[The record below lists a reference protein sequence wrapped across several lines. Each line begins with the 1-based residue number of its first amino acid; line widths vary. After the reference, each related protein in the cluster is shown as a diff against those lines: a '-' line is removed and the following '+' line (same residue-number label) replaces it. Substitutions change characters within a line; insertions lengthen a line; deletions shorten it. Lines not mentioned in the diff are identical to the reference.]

1 MALLVC
7 LGAAFPTPGLAQDDD
22 APPVRLSVT
31 PGRGELGVQLG
42 DLLRDGGLRRA
53 IHQGLP
59 LRISVQAELW
69 QDRFFD
75 SQRGEA
81 EWRASVVYDPVGRN
95 YRVEVQEA
103 SPSTVGSLDEAGSIL
118 RDRLELPLAP
128 AREGRFYYL
137 VEVEMETLSLSDLE
151 ELQRW
156 LRGDLAPAVSGE
168 NDMGGAVGSGVRR
181 LFVRA
186 LGLPARRI
194 RLRTPTFEIGG
205 GEER

>member
-1 MALLVC
+1 MPLLLTLLPWIPVPV
-7 LGAAFPTPGLAQDDD
+7 AAQDDG
-22 APPVRLSVT
+22 AVPVELSVT
-31 PGRGELGVQLG
+31 PVTGELRVALG
-42 DLLRDGGLRRA
+42 DLLDDGGLRRA

-81 EWRASVVYDPVGRN
+81 EWRASVVYDPVARN
-95 YRVEVQEA
+95 YGVEAQGSPRV
-103 SPSTVGSLDEAGSIL
+103 TVVSLDEAAGIL
-118 RDRLELPLAP
+118 RQRFDLPLIP
-128 AREGRFYYL
+128 VQEGSFYYL

-156 LRGDLAPAVSGE
+156 LRGDLAPAVGGDE
-168 NDMGGAVGSGVRR
+168 DVGGAVGSGVRR

-194 RLRTPTFEIGG
+194 RLRTPTFEVGG
-205 GEER
+205 GSP

>member
-7 LGAAFPTPGLAQDDD
+7 LGAALPAPGFAQDDD
-22 APPVRLSVT
+22 APPVSLTVT
-31 PGRGELGVQLG
+31 PGSGELGVELG
-42 DLLRDGGLRRA
+42 DLLGDGGLRRA

-59 LRISVQAELW
+59 LRISVEAELW

-95 YRVEVQEA
+95 YRVEVQGA
-103 SPSTVGSLDEAGSIL
+103 PPSTVGSLDEAGSIL
-118 RDRLELPLAP
+118 RDRFELPLAP
-128 AREGRFYYL
+128 VREGRFYYL

-156 LRGDLAPAVSGE
+156 LRGNLAPAVSGE
-168 NDMGGAVGSGVRR
+168 NDMGGALGSGVRR

-194 RLRTPTFEIGG
+194 RLRTPTFEIEG